1 MPQNNSRPAGNGTNL
16 GQLGFRQGQGPR
28 HGLSIPQEKSKDA
41 RGTLLRIWGYLKR
54 QRRSLWIVVLSTA
67 FTSGA
72 ALLGPYLI
80 GKAID
85 NYVVPHKSRGFLLMC
100 LILLAVYA
108 LGALF
113 TWLQQYIASSLSQ
126 HTVRDMRQDLFEKY
140 QQLPIR
146 FFDRKTH
153 GELMSRATNDIEN
166 VSNTLNQ
173 TMVQL
178 VSSILMLVGSI
189 IMMLTLSL
197 WMTLVTVLIIPVIT
211 FITKSIT
218 KYTRRYFSGQ
228 QKELGEVN
236 GYIQETMSG
245 LKVIK
250 TFGHEAKT
258 IQAFHEKND
267 RLRDVGVKAQMLSG
281 SMGPIMNATRNL
293 SFVMIAAAGSIFA
306 YDHMITIGII
316 VSFLNY
322 SNLFSQ
328 PINQLANQYN
338 MLQSAVAG
346 AERVFEI
353 LDLEPES
360 QDGASGTS
368 EKIKGEV
375 EFEHVSFSYTPGVS
389 VLKNLTLHARP
400 GQMIALVGPTGA
412 GKTTIINLLT
422 RFYDF
427 QSGRIL
433 IDGKD
438 IREFNKFDLRRQI
451 GIVLQDAYV
460 FAGTIRDNI
469 RYGRLEATDEEVER
483 AAKLANA
490 DSFIRKLPNG
500 YNTYLQAEGSNI
512 SQGQRQ
518 LLTIA
523 RAMLADPAI
532 LILDEATSNVDTRT
546 EFHIQAAMKSLMKG
560 RTSFVIAHRLST
572 IREADM
578 ILVINHGEIIE
589 KGSHQE
595 LLEQNGFYANL
606 YQTQFA

>member
-595 LLEQNGFYANL
+595 LLEQNGLYANL

>member
-16 GQLGFRQGQGPR
+16 GQLGFRQGQGPH

-72 ALLGPYLI
+72 ALLEPYLI

-293 SFVMIAAAGSIFA
+293 SFFMIAAAGSIFA

>member
-80 GKAID
+80 GKAIN

-228 QKELGEVN
+228 QKG
-236 GYIQETMSG
+236 
-245 LKVIK
+245 
-250 TFGHEAKT
+250 
-258 IQAFHEKND
+258 
-267 RLRDVGVKAQMLSG
+267 
-281 SMGPIMNATRNL
+281 
-293 SFVMIAAAGSIFA
+293 
-306 YDHMITIGII
+306 
-316 VSFLNY
+316 
-322 SNLFSQ
+322 
-328 PINQLANQYN
+328 
-338 MLQSAVAG
+338 
-346 AERVFEI
+346 
-353 LDLEPES
+353 
-360 QDGASGTS
+360 
-368 EKIKGEV
+368 
-375 EFEHVSFSYTPGVS
+375 
-389 VLKNLTLHARP
+389 
-400 GQMIALVGPTGA
+400 
-412 GKTTIINLLT
+412 
-422 RFYDF
+422 
-427 QSGRIL
+427 
-433 IDGKD
+433 
-438 IREFNKFDLRRQI
+438 
-451 GIVLQDAYV
+451 
-460 FAGTIRDNI
+460 
-469 RYGRLEATDEEVER
+469 
-483 AAKLANA
+483 
-490 DSFIRKLPNG
+490 
-500 YNTYLQAEGSNI
+500 
-512 SQGQRQ
+512 
-518 LLTIA
+518 
-523 RAMLADPAI
+523 
-532 LILDEATSNVDTRT
+532 
-546 EFHIQAAMKSLMKG
+546 
-560 RTSFVIAHRLST
+560 
-572 IREADM
+572 
-578 ILVINHGEIIE
+578 
-589 KGSHQE
+589 
-595 LLEQNGFYANL
+595 
-606 YQTQFA
+606 

>member
-80 GKAID
+80 GKAIN